1 MKGNKKTCRNYTNPK
16 EIKKKN
22 TQEKQILEKENR
34 KEKRVVTHQ
43 NQEIGEVGF

>member
-1 MKGNKKTCRNYTNPK
+1 MKGNKKTCRNYTNP
-16 EIKKKN
+16 EEKKN

>member
-16 EIKKKN
+16 EIKKN

-43 NQEIGEVGF
+43 N